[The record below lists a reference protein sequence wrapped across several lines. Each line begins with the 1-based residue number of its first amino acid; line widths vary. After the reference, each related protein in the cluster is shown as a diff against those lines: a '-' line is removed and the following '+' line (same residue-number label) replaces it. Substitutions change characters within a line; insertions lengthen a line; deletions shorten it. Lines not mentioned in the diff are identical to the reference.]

1 MGLSDFFGELIA
13 DIRQKVVE
21 EPWFGRAVTP
31 QEVNDRSGDN
41 LGWAA
46 WRDADPAPHDAV
58 EPSRDQG
65 IGHELGER

>member
-1 MGLSDFFGELIA
+1 MSRGMGLSDFFGELIA

-31 QEVNDRSGDN
+31 QEVNDHSGDD

-46 WRDADPAPHDAV
+46 WRDAEPTAPEQDR
-58 EPSRDQG
+58 SG
-65 IGHELGER
+65 IEHGIER